1 MRFPT
6 KTLLKIFDS
15 RGSCREA
22 PAPLPKVL
30 VWCGGPGGGLGGG
43 GSGGIGRRGG
53 RPGHVYAGVQCWRM
67 QSLLLLLLLHFSC
80 CLVLLLLLLL
90 LLLVPPLDH
99 LRNWIFQS
107 DSHRYMHIWGGKSTP
122 RVFLPEF
129 SLPFFA
135 GDYRHLAFSLC
146 CIRGCLCSSL
156 CNYYHVRG
164 NRRYLQIDYLLLFSL
179 FLAAVLPQQP
189 IVYASPKNRGGT
201 MHTRHKL
208 PGKKMPQK
216 LELLLTRTSKEEGKK

>member
-107 DSHRYMHIWGGKSTP
+107 DSHRCTSGVGNQLP
-122 RVFLPEF
+122 VF
-129 SLPFFA
+129 FF
-135 GDYRHLAFSLC
+135 LNFL
-146 CIRGCLCSSL
+146 
-156 CNYYHVRG
+156 
-164 NRRYLQIDYLLLFSL
+164 SL
-179 FLAAVLPQQP
+179 FLRGIIGTLRFRFVASEAVSAPP
-189 IVYASPKNRGGT
+189 FAIIITYVGIGDIFR
-201 MHTRHKL
+201 
-208 PGKKMPQK
+208 
-216 LELLLTRTSKEEGKK
+216 